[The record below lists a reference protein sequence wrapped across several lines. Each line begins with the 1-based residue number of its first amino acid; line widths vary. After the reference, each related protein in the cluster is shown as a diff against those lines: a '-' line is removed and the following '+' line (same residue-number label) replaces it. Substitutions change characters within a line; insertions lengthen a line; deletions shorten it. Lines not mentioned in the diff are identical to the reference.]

1 MSSESMTTKPGLR
14 GWASE
19 PLVATAVVLAA
30 LAALFAAWSG
40 WSWYRASTAGPP
52 PGVQL
57 RDQVLQAGEQAVQNF
72 NTLDYRNVAAGLALW
87 EQSSTGPLRSE
98 ISTGRAQFERQIKQT
113 KTITT
118 ARILDGALTALNP
131 RAGTASII
139 VAVQITVTPASGS
152 PVTKQSRLAGTL
164 TKTSS
169 GWKLSQLGQVPVGE
183 RRVLRGGTAP
193 LAVGLQRG
201 PHPEP
206 AEDDG
211 GRAERGNG
219 PPGPAPARP
228 GLPSL
233 RSYDLGLS
241 DFGLFGLGLCEIGLF
256 TLRRGLGRGGVFR
269 RLGDLDVLVSH
280 RWGRS
285 RWWTPRHRRGPGR
298 VG

>member
-1 MSSESMTTKPGLR
+1 MSSESMTTNPGLR
-14 GWASE
+14 GWVSE
-19 PLVATAVVLAA
+19 PLVVTAVVLAA

-87 EQSSTGPLRSE
+87 EQSSTGPLRTE
-98 ISTGRAQFERQIKQT
+98 ISTGRAQFESQIKQT

-169 GWKLSQLGQVPVGE
+169 GWKLSQLGQVPVGAA
-183 RRVLRGGTAP
+183 GSTS
-193 LAVGLQRG
+193 
-201 PHPEP
+201 
-206 AEDDG
+206 
-211 GRAERGNG
+211 GNG
-219 PPGPAPARP
+219 P
-228 GLPSL
+228 S
-233 RSYDLGLS
+233 
-241 DFGLFGLGLCEIGLF
+241 
-256 TLRRGLGRGGVFR
+256 GG
-269 RLGDLDVLVSH
+269 
-280 RWGRS
+280 
-285 RWWTPRHRRGPGR
+285 
-298 VG
+298 